1 MAIVVDEF
9 GGTEGIITME
19 DIVEEILGD
28 AVPRG
33 DVDPYIEP
41 LEDGKF
47 LVSGNARLDDLSE
60 YLGFQ
65 IEAEG
70 IDTIGGFVFTRLGY
84 LPPSG
89 HKTRNST
96 ARHYGA
102 ARWAKANRGAPAGK
116 NNRCRMDE
124 APGRR
129 QRCEL
134 MIGFIIF
141 CCWIVSFFFNGIES
155 GLLSIDPVRLRQ
167 NVKRRVPAAV
177 RLNRLLKHPERLL
190 VTVLLITNAADI
202 VGLLLLTRQL
212 VRSWGYA
219 GFFFSLAIALP
230 VYLFLLS
237 VLPKSLFRR
246 FPFRALARLAGILE
260 FASILFSPLLELGA
274 RLGRLLLPGRAAKRA
289 RLFAAREELKQIT
302 TQSEREGSLTATE
315 RAMIH
320 NVVDF
325 RGVKVRDVMVPLPK
339 VVAVRPST
347 STQEALAL
355 SASSGRRSS
364 TCDYAGRSAGWID

>member
-1 MAIVVDEF
+1 
-9 GGTEGIITME
+9 
-19 DIVEEILGD
+19 
-28 AVPRG
+28 
-33 DVDPYIEP
+33 
-41 LEDGKF
+41 
-47 LVSGNARLDDLSE
+47 
-60 YLGFQ
+60 
-65 IEAEG
+65 
-70 IDTIGGFVFTRLGY
+70 
-84 LPPSG
+84 
-89 HKTRNST
+89 
-96 ARHYGA
+96 
-102 ARWAKANRGAPAGK
+102 
-116 NNRCRMDE
+116 
-124 APGRR
+124 
-129 QRCEL
+129 
-134 MIGFIIF
+134 MIAFAIF

-167 NVKRRVPAAV
+167 NVKRRVPAAL
-177 RLNRLLKHPERLL
+177 RLNRLLRYPERLL
-190 VTVLLITNAADI
+190 VTVLLVTNAADI

-246 FPFRALARLAGILE
+246 FPFHALARLAGVLE

-274 RLGRLLLPGRAAKRA
+274 WLGRLLLPDRAAKRA

-302 TQSEREGSLTATE
+302 TESEREGSLTATE

-339 VVAVRPST
+339 VVSVRPST

-355 SASSGRRSS
+355 SASSGLDRLPVITPEGQPGGLINVLDILVEQNGARPLSDYMRRIVTTNEEDPAYRIVQRLRTAHVGLAAVLDEKRNLRGIVTIEDLIRRLVSS
-364 TCDYAGRSAGWID
+364 SEARV